1 MLYIPKC
8 LSNIP
13 EELSEDYNV
22 TVNGEECFV
31 HSCRVSAIPFN
42 TIWPGHQR
50 PKNQTELASF
60 ISFYSDEAV
69 TLKVKCARSF
79 KKAVVRPLS
88 KKVGVAVNGEEVSFT
103 LTRNGGY
110 TLELDDQHFALHI
123 FFNAP
128 KEYKEKEKAT
138 YYFGPGVHMP
148 LLITLKDNDSVYV
161 DPEAIVYTTVYAD
174 GAKNVRIYGGGI
186 LDNSCQE
193 RVSSACTGNCPIG
206 NIRMYNSENI
216 IIEDVILRDSALWI
230 LSVFNCNNVVIDGVK
245 LIGHWR
251 YNADGID
258 LTNTSNAV
266 VKNCFVRSF
275 DDGVVIKA
283 IHNHDLNENIKVD
296 NCVFWCDWGKTIE
309 IGLETAADEYKNI
322 YFKNCDCIHNCGA
335 AMAVS
340 NGHYANIHD
349 IHYENINVEY
359 QISNMPM
366 VYQATEDMI
375 YDGYGKTD
383 MADLLR
389 IDNEKMCSHDFY
401 KDTKFANEKDN
412 NPGKSHDITYKNIQV
427 FTDEGMDPIKINI
440 GSYSDIATVENVSIE
455 DVYINGER
463 AESLDKFRMVRLENL
478 KNVTLN
484 GMELKGQ

>member
-8 LSNIP
+8 QSNIP
-13 EELSEDYNV
+13 EELSKDYTV
-22 TVNGEECFV
+22 TVNGEDCFV

-50 PKNQTELASF
+50 PKDQTELASF
-60 ISFYSDEAV
+60 ISFYGDEAV
-69 TLKVKCARSF
+69 TLKVKCVREF
-79 KKAVVRPLS
+79 KKAIVRPLS
-88 KKVGVAVNGEEVSFT
+88 KKVDVDVNGDEVSFT
-103 LTRNGGY
+103 LTRNGDY
-110 TLELDDQHFALHI
+110 TLELDDQHYALHI

-128 KEYKEKEKAT
+128 KEYPEKEKAT

-161 DPEAIVYTTVYAD
+161 DPEAIVYTTVYAV
-174 GAKNVRIYGGGI
+174 GAKNVRIFGGGI

-216 IIEDVILRDSALWI
+216 TIEDVILRDSSLWI
-230 LSVFNCNNVVIDGVK
+230 LALFNCNNVVIDGVK

-283 IHNHDLNENIKVD
+283 INNHTLNENILVD
-296 NCVFWCDWGKTIE
+296 NCTCWCDWGKTIE
-309 IGLETAADEYKNI
+309 IGLETAADEYRNI
-322 YFKNCDCIHNCGA
+322 RFINCDCIHNCGA

-359 QISNMPM
+359 QLSNMPM

-389 IDNEKMCSHDFY
+389 IDNAKMCSHDFY
-401 KDTKFANEKDN
+401 KNSKFANEKDK
-412 NPGKSHDITYKNIQV
+412 NPGYSHDITYKNINV
-427 FTDEGMDPIKINI
+427 FTDEGMGPIKINL
-440 GSYSDIATVENVSIE
+440 GSYSDKAMVENVSIE
-455 DVYINGER
+455 DVYINGKK
-463 AESLDKFRMVRLENL
+463 AESLDEFWMARLENL
-478 KNVTLN
+478 ENVTLN
-484 GMELKGQ
+484 GMELKSK